1 MDPKLRT
8 PIEIF
13 TLPQRLVVPLF
24 QRAYVWSEDA
34 QWQPLWEDIR
44 RVAEHTIRSESRLTH
59 FLGAVVI
66 QDAEKSFGD
75 ISEWSV
81 IDGQQRLTTL
91 QLFFDAAA
99 AVFESRDLG
108 NLSQRLGKLTHNDAV
123 FAEDL
128 RDAED
133 DSPLKLVHT
142 NRDRDAFQE
151 VMLAE
156 VPIDYSSL
164 ANRSSKIAQAHRYF
178 VDQISN
184 WLDEPSDQDDSV
196 RAKALVDSLTRSL
209 QLVVI
214 SLKADENS
222 QEIFETLNARGTPLT
237 AADLIKNFVLQEL
250 RRGGGDANRAYS
262 DWWPFESDFWEKEV
276 SAGRYKITRSSLF
289 LSQWLISR
297 TGEEV
302 GPTATFTRFKS
313 YVLGDSGRTMLD
325 LLREIRG
332 QADAYESWTR
342 SANDPKS
349 DLDSFGMHVYRMD
362 ALQLELPKPVLILL
376 GEPGRSYSTADA
388 AKIIEMLE
396 SWLVRRALL
405 RLTTAALGRV
415 VAELI
420 GRLRAVADDIAAETA
435 EQFLKGNEVSSTYWP
450 GDAELTAALTTA
462 PINKQQSQKRLRM
475 VLEAVE
481 DWYRGYSGKVHGKS
495 GDRVP
500 RPRSYQIEHILPQN
514 WQAHWPVDSEEAA
527 GARVSRVQVL
537 GNLTLLT
544 ASLNASVSD
553 SAWLGQSGKRAALQR
568 FDMFLM
574 NRRLYEMSADGWD
587 EALIDER
594 GQELITA
601 ILETWPVPAGHL
613 GEIVDRTQV
622 ETRQIGF
629 EDLVT
634 RGLIDPGTV
643 LHGRTRMYESL
654 EITVLEDGRV
664 DCRGTVYP
672 SPSAAAWHET
682 GAGRNAWY
690 FWVLP
695 DGRDLNSLRAELRC
709 RG

>member
-34 QWQPLWEDIR
+34 QWQPLWDDMR
-44 RVAEHTIRSESRLTH
+44 RVAEYGLRSDRRLTH

-91 QLFFDAAA
+91 QIFFDAAA
-99 AVFESRDLG
+99 GVFESRAMG
-108 NLSQRLGKLTHNDAV
+108 NLAQRLAKLTHNDAV

-128 RDAED
+128 EEADD
-133 DSPLKLVHT
+133 DSPLKLVHA
-142 NRDRDAFQE
+142 NRDREAFQE

-156 VPIDYSSL
+156 VPVDYSSL
-164 ANRSSKIAQAHRYF
+164 RNRNSRIAHAHRF
-178 VDQISN
+178 FTERISA
-184 WLDEPSDQDDSV
+184 WLDEGSPDDVSP
-196 RAKALVDSLTRSL
+196 RAKLLVESLTRSL

-250 RRGGGDANRAYS
+250 RRGGGDVNRAYTEL
-262 DWWPFESDFWEKEV
+262 WPFESDFWEKEV

-289 LSQWLISR
+289 LNQWLISR

-313 YVLGDSGRTMLD
+313 YVLSDEGRTMLD
-325 LLREIRG
+325 LLRDIRR

-342 SANDPKS
+342 AAADPKA
-349 DLDSFGMHVYRMD
+349 DLDAFGLHVYRMD
-362 ALQLELPKPVLILL
+362 ALQLELTKPVLILL
-376 GEPGRSYSTADA
+376 TEPGRSYTPADA
-388 AKIIEMLE
+388 GQVIAMLE

-405 RLTTAALGRV
+405 RLTTSALGRV
-415 VAELI
+415 VADLI
-420 GRLRAVADDIAAETA
+420 ARVRGIAEDVTVVVA
-435 EQFLKGNEVSSTYWP
+435 EQFLRSNEVSSTYWP
-450 GDAELTAALTTA
+450 GDADLAAALATA

-475 VLEAVE
+475 VLEAIE
-481 DWYRGYSGKVHGKS
+481 DWYRGYSGRGHGKS

-500 RPRSYQIEHILPQN
+500 RPRTYQIEHILPQN

-527 GARVSRVQVL
+527 ALRASRIQVL

-544 ASLNASVSD
+544 GSLNASISD
-553 SAWLGQSGKRAALQR
+553 SAWLGERGKRVGLQR
-568 FDMFLM
+568 FDLFLM
-574 NRRLYEMSADGWD
+574 NRRLHDMSAEGWD
-587 EALIDER
+587 ENLIDSR
-594 GQELITA
+594 SHELVSA
-601 ILETWPVPAGHL
+601 ILEIWPVPSGHL
-613 GEIVDRTQV
+613 GEIVDRTEV
-622 ETRQIGF
+622 ETRQIAF
-629 EDLVT
+629 EDLISA
-634 RGLIDPGTV
+634 GLLAPGTV
-643 LHGRTRMYESL
+643 LRGRAGMYETL
-654 EITVLEDGRV
+654 EITVLEDGSV
-664 DCRGTVYP
+664 NCRGIVYP

-695 DGRDLNSLRAELRC
+695 DGRDLNALRSELRP
-709 RG
+709 RR